1 MTGLYQKGQIYL
13 KEKNT
18 KKREK
23 MKVVITAKMPE
34 IITNYLE
41 DIRIEMN
48 SSDEPLPAI
57 RLRQM
62 MSDTDALIC
71 TSSDVIDRPLMEA
84 SPKLKVIVNNDAGTD
99 NIDVDYATH
108 RGITVCN
115 VKHILTQSV
124 SELGFALLM
133 SAARHI
139 PQADKYARNGRFSR
153 NASQSFM
160 TGLDFYK
167 KTLGIYGMGNIGQ
180 AVAKIAS
187 GFSMD
192 IIYHNRKRNKQA
204 ELIFGATYAT
214 FDELLEWSDFLLIS
228 APLTTETRHAFSLKE
243 FRKMKKTAVLV
254 NIGRGPIIRENDLAT
269 ALSEKIIYAA
279 GLDVYEFEPE
289 INEELK
295 KLDNVILAPHIGS
308 STQATKENMA
318 ISCAESVVSVLKGGI
333 TPEAAVNKPVII

>member
-1 MTGLYQKGQIYL
+1 
-13 KEKNT
+13 
-18 KKREK
+18 
-23 MKVVITAKMPE
+23 MKVVITSKMPE
-34 IITNYLE
+34 IITKHLE
-41 DIRIEMN
+41 DIRIDSN

-71 TSSDVIDRPLMEA
+71 TSSDIIDRPLMES
-84 SPKLKVIVNNDAGTD
+84 SPKLKVIANYDAGTD
-99 NIDVDYATH
+99 NIDIDYATH
-108 RGITVCN
+108 RGITVCTA
-115 VKHILTQSV
+115 KHILTQSV
-124 SELGFALLM
+124 AELGFALLM
-133 SAARHI
+133 GAARHI
-139 PQADKYARNGRFSR
+139 PQADKYARNGRFSG
-153 NASQSFM
+153 NTNHSLM

-192 IIYHNRKRNKQA
+192 IIYHNRKRDKQA

-214 FDELLEWSDFLLIS
+214 FDELLEWSDYLIIT
-228 APLTTETRHAFSLKE
+228 APLTMDTRHAFSLRE
-243 FRKMKKTAVLV
+243 FKKMKKSAVLV
-254 NIGRGPIIRENDLAT
+254 NIGRGAIIRESDLAT

-289 INEELK
+289 INEDLK
-295 KLDNVILAPHIGS
+295 KLDNVVLSPHLGS
-308 STQATKENMA
+308 STQSTKENMA

-333 TPEAAVNKPVII
+333 TPDTAVNKPVII

>member
-1 MTGLYQKGQIYL
+1 
-13 KEKNT
+13 
-18 KKREK
+18 

-34 IITNYLE
+34 IITKYLE
-41 DIRIEMN
+41 DIRIDSN

-62 MSDTDALIC
+62 ISDTDALIC
-71 TSSDVIDRPLMEA
+71 TSSDIIDRPLMEA
-84 SPKLKVIVNNDAGTD
+84 SSKLKVIVNYDAGTD

-108 RGITVCN
+108 RGITVCTA
-115 VKHILTQSV
+115 KHVLTQSV
-124 SELGFALLM
+124 AELGFTLLM

-139 PQADKYARNGRFSR
+139 PQADKYSRTNRITRNT
-153 NASQSFM
+153 NQSFM

-167 KTLGIYGMGNIGQ
+167 KTIGIYGMGNIGQ

-192 IIYHNRKRNKQA
+192 IIYHNRRRNKQA
-204 ELIFGATYAT
+204 ELILGATYAT
-214 FDELLEWSDFLLIS
+214 FDELLEWSDYLIIS

-243 FRKMKKTAVLV
+243 FKKMKKTAVLA
-254 NIGRGPIIRENDLAT
+254 NIGRGPIIRESDLAV

-295 KLDNVILAPHIGS
+295 KLDNVILAPHLGC
-308 STQATKENMA
+308 STQTTKENMA

-333 TPEAAVNKPVII
+333 TPDTAVNKPVII

>member
-1 MTGLYQKGQIYL
+1 
-13 KEKNT
+13 
-18 KKREK
+18 
-23 MKVVITAKMPE
+23 MKVVITSKMPE
-34 IITNYLE
+34 IITKHLE
-41 DIRIEMN
+41 DIRIDSN

-71 TSSDVIDRPLMEA
+71 TSSDIIDRPLMES
-84 SPKLKVIVNNDAGTD
+84 SPKLKVIANYDAGTD
-99 NIDVDYATH
+99 NIDIDYATH
-108 RGITVCN
+108 RGITVCTA
-115 VKHILTQSV
+115 KHILTQSV
-124 SELGFALLM
+124 AELGFALLM

-139 PQADKYARNGRFSR
+139 PQADKYARNGRFAG
-153 NASQSFM
+153 NTNHSFM

-192 IIYHNRKRNKQA
+192 IIYHNRKRDKQA

-214 FDELLEWSDFLLIS
+214 FDELLEWSDYLIIT
-228 APLTTETRHAFSLKE
+228 APLTMDTRHAFSLRE
-243 FRKMKKTAVLV
+243 FKKMKKSAVLV
-254 NIGRGPIIRENDLAT
+254 NVGRGPIIRESDLAT

-289 INEELK
+289 INEDLK
-295 KLDNVILAPHIGS
+295 KLDNVILSPHLGS
-308 STQATKENMA
+308 STQSTKENMA

-333 TPEAAVNKPVII
+333 TPDTAVNKPVII